1 MASGVVKGSPKIEI
15 KIDNWVILM
24 MERLVVLSFCL
35 MRENV
40 VVLSVQRSDPDGGT
54 VVVLSVYLY
63 KRVDTT
69 LKEQKEVKGHPH

>member
-1 MASGVVKGSPKIEI
+1 M
-15 KIDNWVILM
+15 IDNWVILM

-40 VVLSVQRSDPDGGT
+40 VVLSVQRSDPDGET

-63 KRVDTT
+63 KRVT
-69 LKEQKEVKGHPH
+69 PP